1 MYAGELAELDYL
13 RDLADRLTHAPQ
25 GAGGKLLAEAQARF
39 GGVSRPTVYSKLR
52 SVGWT
57 SGRKLR
63 TDKGD
68 SRVSEEEVRSVAGIL
83 RASQRQTGKELL
95 PVCDAIEIALANGML
110 RERVAEST
118 MLRLMRLHNCH
129 PRQLARPDPHVSMAS
144 LHPNHVWQLDASM
157 CVLYYLRNGRMGVM
171 DERKFNVRKPRDLAK
186 VSRERLL
193 RWVTTDHFTGD
204 VIARYYNVPGEDQ
217 RSLFEFMMHC
227 MRPQQGRVMHGVP
240 WMLVWDAGSANQS
253 HMIKA
258 LLDALMV
265 RHWAHTPGNPRAK
278 GQVEGTNNII
288 ERRFEG
294 RLSFARI
301 DSVEQLNGEL
311 DTWLRAFN
319 GTAIHTRHKHTRD
332 GLWQTI
338 RQAQLRLCPARET
351 CEALLHSKPELR
363 TVTGNLMVSFAPR
376 GFESAMYSVEHVPNI
391 RVGEKVRVAVN
402 PYRAPSIF
410 VIGEAEDGSTRYIEC
425 DPVALTTD
433 GGRFYQTAPIIGETY
448 ASKADTVV
456 DTARKDINEA
466 VYGERDTLDAIA
478 ARNKGRLAFDGKVD
492 PFKDLREAAANAPH
506 HIARRGTEL
515 DVPNPVQV
523 ELRPLAVIDALK
535 ELRARFDRNI
545 TAAEA
550 AQVREW
556 FPDGVPESELDALAE
571 RLTQPAAERPRL
583 SIVGGQAA

>member
-13 RDLADRLTHAPQ
+13 RDLADRLAAAPQ
-25 GAGGKLLAEAQARF
+25 GASGGLIADAQARL
-39 GGVSRPTVYSKLR
+39 GGVSRPTVYNKLR
-52 SVGWT
+52 GIGWT

-68 SRVSEEEVRSVAGIL
+68 SRVSESEVRSVAGIL

-110 RERVAEST
+110 RERVSEST

-129 PRQLARPDPHVSMAS
+129 PRQLAQPEPHVTLAS
-144 LHPNHVWQLDASM
+144 KHPNHVWQLDASM

-171 DERKFNVRKPRDLAK
+171 DERKFNVRKPRDLAG

-193 RWVTTDHFTGD
+193 RWVTTDHCTGD
-204 VIARYYNVPGEDQ
+204 TIARYYNVAGEDQ

-227 MRPQQGRVMHGVP
+227 MLPQPGRVMHGVP

-253 HMIKA
+253 HAIAA

-278 GQVEGTNNII
+278 GQVEVHNNII
-288 ERRFEG
+288 ERKFEG
-294 RLSFARI
+294 RLTFARI

-319 GTAIHTRHKHTRD
+319 GTAEHSRHKHTRD

-338 RQAQLRLCPARET
+338 RQDQLRLCPSLET
-351 CEALLHSKPELR
+351 CQALLHSKPQER
-363 TVTGNLMVSFAPR
+363 KVDGRLMVSFAPK

-391 RVGEKVRVAVN
+391 RAGEKVRVAVN

-425 DPVALTTD
+425 DPVATD
-433 GGRFYQTAPIIGETY
+433 AHGFFVNAAVIGETY

-523 ELRPLAVIDALK
+523 ELRPVAVIDALK
-535 ELRARFDRNI
+535 HLHRVFDRPI

-550 AQVREW
+550 AQVRAW
-556 FPDGVPESELDALAE
+556 FPEGVPESELETLAE
-571 RLTQPAAERPRL
+571 RLTQPIAERPRL
-583 SIVGGQAA
+583 SVVGGQAA

>member
-13 RDLADRLTHAPQ
+13 RDLADRLAAAPH
-25 GAGGKLLAEAQARF
+25 GATGELIAGAQARL

-68 SRVSEEEVRSVAGIL
+68 TRVSASEVRAVAGIL

-110 RERVAEST
+110 RERVSEST

-129 PRQLARPDPHVSMAS
+129 PRQLAQPEPHVTLAS
-144 LHPNHVWQLDASM
+144 KHPNHVWQLDASM
-157 CVLYYLRNGRMGVM
+157 CVLYYLHNGRMGVM
-171 DERKFNVRKPRDLAK
+171 DERKFNLRKPRDLAG

-193 RWVTTDHFTGD
+193 RWVTTDHCTGD
-204 VIARYYNVPGEDQ
+204 TIARYYNVAGEDQ
-217 RSLFEFMMHC
+217 CSLFEFMMHC
-227 MRPQQGRVMHGVP
+227 MRPAPGRVMHGVP

-253 HMIKA
+253 HAIAA

-278 GQVEGTNNII
+278 GQVEGTNNVI
-288 ERRFEG
+288 ERKFEG
-294 RLSFARI
+294 RLTFARI

-319 GTAIHTRHKHTRD
+319 GNNIHRRHGHTRD

-338 RQAQLRLCPARET
+338 RQDQLRLCPDLET
-351 CEALLHSKPELR
+351 CRALLHSKPQLR
-363 TVTGNLMVSFAPR
+363 TVTGNLMVSFAPK
-376 GFESAMYSVEHVPNI
+376 GHESAMYSVEHVPNI
-391 RVGEKVRVAVN
+391 RAGEKVRVAVN

-425 DPVALTTD
+425 EPVATD
-433 GGRFYQTAPIIGETY
+433 AHGFFVNAAVIGESY
-448 ASKADTVV
+448 ASKPDTVV

-478 ARNKGRLAFDGKVD
+478 ARNKGRLAFDGQVD
-492 PFKDLREAAANAPH
+492 PFKDLREAAATAPS
-506 HIARRGTEL
+506 HIIRRGTAL

-523 ELRPLAVIDALK
+523 DLQPLDYVQTAFEMRARLPRPLTPEDN
-535 ELRARFDRNI
+535 ARI
-545 TAAEA
+545 
-550 AQVREW
+550 REW
-556 FPDGVPESELDALAE
+556 YPEGVPESDLDALAE
-571 RLTQPAAERPRL
+571 RLLQPAAERPRL
-583 SIVGGQAA
+583 SVVGGQAA

>member
-13 RDLADRLTHAPQ
+13 RDLADRLAAAPQ
-25 GAGGKLLAEAQARF
+25 GAAGELIADAQARL
-39 GGVSRPTVYSKLR
+39 GGVSRPTVYNKLR

-68 SRVSEEEVRSVAGIL
+68 SRVSAEEVRAVAGIL

-95 PVCDAIEIALANGML
+95 PVCDAIEIALANDML
-110 RERVAEST
+110 RERVAPET
-118 MLRLMRLHNCH
+118 MLRLMRLHDCH
-129 PRQLARPDPHVSMAS
+129 PRQLARPEPFVDLRSK
-144 LHPNHVWQLDASM
+144 HPNHVWQLDASM

-171 DERKFNVRKPRDLAK
+171 DERKFNVRKPRDLAS

-193 RWVTTDHFTGD
+193 RWVTTDHCTGD
-204 VIARYYNVPGEDQ
+204 VIARYYNVAGEDQ

-227 MRPQQGRVMHGVP
+227 MQPQAGRVMHGVP

-253 HMIKA
+253 HAITA
-258 LLDALMV
+258 LLDGLMV

-278 GQVEGTNNII
+278 GQVEGTNNVI
-288 ERRFEG
+288 ERKFEG
-294 RLSFARI
+294 RLTFTHI
-301 DSVEQLNGEL
+301 DSVEQLNAEL

-319 GTAIHTRHKHTRD
+319 GTHIHRRHGHTRD

-338 RQAQLRLCPARET
+338 RQDQLRLCPSQET
-351 CEALLHSKPELR
+351 CAALLHSKPQLR
-363 TVTGNLMVSFAPR
+363 TVSGNLMVSFAPK

-391 RVGEKVRVAVN
+391 RAGEKVRVAVN
-402 PYRAPSIF
+402 PYRTPAIF

-425 DPVALTTD
+425 EPVAKDAHGFFVNAAT
-433 GGRFYQTAPIIGETY
+433 IGETY
-448 ASKADTVV
+448 AAKADTVV

-466 VYGERDTLDAIA
+466 VYGQRDTLDAIA

-492 PFKDLREAAANAPH
+492 PFKDLREAAANAPS
-506 HIARRGTEL
+506 HIMRRGTEL

-523 ELRPLAVIDALK
+523 DLKPLDHVQAAY
-535 ELRARFDRNI
+535 EMRARLQRSLTPEDNARI
-545 TAAEA
+545 CA
-550 AQVREW
+550 W

-571 RLTQPAAERPRL
+571 RLQAPVVERPRF